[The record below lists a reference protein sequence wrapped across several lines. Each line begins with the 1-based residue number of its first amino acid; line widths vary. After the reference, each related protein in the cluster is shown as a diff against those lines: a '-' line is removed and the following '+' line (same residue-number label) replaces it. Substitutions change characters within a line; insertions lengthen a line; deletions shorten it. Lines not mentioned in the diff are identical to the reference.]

1 MLNSKIIAF
10 TIACAI
16 FRLTAADPYS
26 SMDIFGKLPD
36 KSGKPVQ
43 YGHGVYD
50 RAKNLPHL
58 KKEEWSRN
66 DAFQAT
72 FCDLN
77 APRGKNFVYP
87 YDTFIKK
94 RELFSAKG
102 DYLSIPLTIF
112 LSKPL
117 DKLEIKTFGLKGP
130 GEIPQDRIR
139 FFTVVPRDGN
149 PKFHNAHLLLSPR
162 LHNLKG
168 GEMIDLLAFI
178 DIPETTSPGIYK
190 GKITISSGG
199 KSQEMTLSL
208 RVMDFKLPEAAG
220 SFGFYLYGNLYG
232 NEQTDVPQKGFTP
245 QNLERYFRFYR
256 SRRLNSVT
264 LYDYVPDLRYID
276 GKVTGKFTGISQ
288 ISDAMKKSGLKG
300 KLIIDLR
307 DITYWCNAV
316 ARKLETLGDQVP
328 RGDLGITMKQR
339 KSQAKP
345 YPEKAK
351 RIFAEVLEYL
361 NAEAKREEWTD
372 YLLLVEEEIGNRF
385 PVKLAGYASFM
396 PVLMKVCPERAVVVD
411 NEIGYGRSQE
421 VDRGAR
427 DKVPYRQYNSWT
439 EAALE
444 NAGKDQAQILLFNYN
459 PSRLS
464 FGFLPQSMNAVG
476 CHQWADLW
484 DSWNFQWQY
493 TRLSEDGVVSSLEVE
508 RIHEGCVD
516 YAACEF
522 LKKLIQRKEQAGETE
537 LAEKGK
543 QVLKKVT
550 TDLPCQGDAARN
562 LSAILKD
569 ENLNVRRW
577 QIFCAIEELLR
588 GKSPQNKTV
597 KGSPAIKAFSTGM
610 IEDKANQ
617 YVIKVGIGN
626 GKMEEHAAGTE
637 KFWSEVIGPL
647 RYLPEKEAQLKAL
660 SSTLEEY
667 KRRNTPSWSIVQLAA
682 LPEGLAVLSSANHVL
697 PNGKFRSSRR
707 DNDGDLWK
715 DDCFEL
721 FFELPNKEVCRLIFN
736 AAGAKTFL
744 RKGIPVPAEEI
755 RSFVKSPINPSGGTR
770 VKLLVPWSYFG
781 MEAPP
786 YQGTVWK
793 FNAGREFHTYDMILS
808 WARVSDFH
816 EQEKWGHIIFS
827 NTQIK
832 PLPVN
837 WSKRS
842 PVHVVLCLDHTIIRG
857 NNLEFT
863 INYHWSKT
871 EKNSMNT
878 LLLHEDG
885 TLLQL
890 GECPVPAQTSRVVLD
905 TAGLKTGK
913 WELTLKH
920 NGIPGSKPAK
930 LNFEILPSPC
940 D

>member
-1 MLNSKIIAF
+1 MLNSKMIAF
-10 TIACAI
+10 TIAWTV
-16 FRLTAADPYS
+16 FRLTAADPYA
-26 SMDIFGKLPD
+26 SMDTLGKLPD
-36 KSGKPVQ
+36 KSGKPMQ

-50 RAKNLPHL
+50 RAKSFPHL
-58 KKEEWSRN
+58 KKEEWSRD

-77 APRGKNFVYP
+77 ALRRDNFVYP
-87 YDTFIKK
+87 YDTFIQK
-94 RELFSAKG
+94 RELFSARG
-102 DYLSIPLTIF
+102 DYLSIPLTVF

-117 DKLEIKTFGLKGP
+117 DKLEIKTSGLKGP
-130 GEIPQDRIR
+130 GEIPQERIR
-139 FFTVVPRDGN
+139 FFTVVPRDDN
-149 PKFHNAHLLLSPR
+149 PGFHNAHLLLSPR
-162 LHNLKG
+162 LHNLKSG
-168 GEMIDLLAFI
+168 DRIDLLAFI
-178 DIPETTSPGIYK
+178 DIPEATPHGIYK
-190 GKITISSGG
+190 GNITVSSGG
-199 KSQEMTLSL
+199 KELNMPLSL
-208 RVMDFKLPEAAG
+208 RVMNFKLPETTG

-232 NEQTDVPQKGFTP
+232 PGQTGVPQKGFTP

-264 LYDYVPDLRYID
+264 LYDNVPDLRYID
-276 GKVTGKFTGISQ
+276 GKVTGEFTDITL
-288 ISDAMKKSGLKG
+288 ISDAMKKNGLKG

-316 ARKLETLGDQVP
+316 AQKLETLGDQVP

-339 KSQAKP
+339 KSQTEP

-351 RIFAEVLEYL
+351 RIFAEALEYL
-361 NAEAKREEWTD
+361 NAEAKRGQWVD

-411 NEIGYGRSQE
+411 NEIGYGRNGE
-421 VDRGAR
+421 IDRGAR

-444 NAGKDQAQILLFNYN
+444 NAEKDQAQILLFNYN

-464 FGFLPQSMNAVG
+464 FGFLPQSMNASG

-522 LKKLIQRKEQAGETE
+522 LKELIQRKEQAGETE

-543 QVLKKVT
+543 KVLEKVT
-550 TDLPCQGDAARN
+550 AGLPCQGDTARN
-562 LSAILKD
+562 LSAILSSEALD
-569 ENLNVRRW
+569 ARRW

-588 GKSPQNKTV
+588 GRSPESKTET
-597 KGSPAIKAFSTGM
+597 GNPSIKAFPSDM
-610 IEDKANQ
+610 IEDRDNQ
-617 YVIKVGIGN
+617 YVAKVEIRD
-626 GKMEEHAAGTE
+626 GKMEAHAESTE
-637 KFWSEVIGPL
+637 KFWGKVIGPL

-667 KRRNTPSWSIVQLAA
+667 RRRNAPSWSTIQLAA
-682 LPEGLAVLSSANHVL
+682 LPEGLAILSNANHVL
-697 PNGKFRSSRR
+697 PDGKFRSSRK
-707 DNDGDLWK
+707 DDDGDLWK

-744 RKGIPVPAEEI
+744 RKGVPVPAGKI

-786 YQGTVWK
+786 HQGTVWK
-793 FNAGREFHTYDMILS
+793 FNAGREFHTYGMILS
-808 WARVSDFH
+808 WARVSSFH
-816 EQEKWGHIIFS
+816 QQEKWGHIIFS
-827 NTQIK
+827 NNDIK

-837 WSKRS
+837 WSTRS
-842 PVHVVLCLDHTIIRG
+842 PINMILCLNHTIIGG

-863 INYHWSKT
+863 INYHK
-871 EKNSMNT
+871 EKAGKNGMNAV
-878 LLLHEDG
+878 LRHEDG
-885 TLLQL
+885 TRIPL
-890 GECPVPAQTSRVVLD
+890 GDCPVPAQTARIGLN
-905 TAGLKTGK
+905 TAGLKAGK

-920 NGIPGSKPAK
+920 GGLPGSKPAK
-930 LNFEILPSPC
+930 LNFEILASPC